1 MARKIIA
8 KDILLVDYAR
18 NKKEIDKITML
29 EQRYGR
35 HDFNM
40 ANFLNTLYVNL
51 KSFRIIE
58 LPNMTLSAFLK
69 SYNFKEDYSYFIFK
83 PASPCFRS
91 RLAQVL
97 LDRTGN
103 PNVNRSNISWSCKFH
118 SKKEIDT
125 VLRGQHSYSDVHV
138 FLIVGKSINPNYS
151 YYYSMNNNCDI
162 KVSKS
167 NVVTDNYFNN
177 LDTDYRIKNAIYF
190 RNNLF
195 NRAGINANYMTVMRD
210 NSTFFNNQIYF
221 TDGTKF
227 RINQVRYNYDRKL
240 NKIGNG
246 VDNLPIDKSGYNLYL
261 YRTKLYERLRQ
272 YKETVADKKIMESDE
287 LKTLSNLYNKVTT
300 KLFDNIVYSDFN
312 MATVTDAYSNILQV
326 KNIIEDFRIINLKLP
341 TNNNS
346 EKYTDFA
353 IFIEDYKNLERRV
366 KEFCKEM

>member
-29 EQRYGR
+29 EQKYGR

-40 ANFLNTLYVNL
+40 TNFLNTLYINL

-58 LPNMTLSAFLK
+58 LSNMTLNAFLK
-69 SYNFKEDYSYFIFK
+69 SYNFRKDYNYFIFK
-83 PASPCFRS
+83 PTNPCFRS
-91 RLAQVL
+91 RLAEVL
-97 LDRTGN
+97 LDGTGK
-103 PNVNRSNISWSCKFH
+103 PNISRDNISWSCKFT
-118 SKKEIDT
+118 SKKEIDK
-125 VLRGQHSYSDVHV
+125 VLKGQHGYLDVHV
-138 FLIVGKSINPNYS
+138 FLIVGKSVNPSYS
-151 YYYSMNNNCDI
+151 YYYNINDNHDI
-162 KVSKS
+162 KVNKS
-167 NVVTDNYFNN
+167 NVVTNNYFNN

-190 RNNLF
+190 RNTLF

-210 NSTFFNNQIYF
+210 NSTFFNSQIYF

-227 RINQVRYNYDRKL
+227 RINQVRYNYDSKL
-240 NKIGNG
+240 NKISNCT
-246 VDNLPIDKSGYNLYL
+246 DNLPIDKSGYNLYL

-272 YKETVADKKIMESDE
+272 YKQTVADKKIMKSDE
-287 LKTLSNLYNKVTT
+287 LKTLGNLYNKVTT
-300 KLFDNIVYSDFN
+300 KLFDNILYTDFN
-312 MATVTDAYSNILQV
+312 TSTVTDAYSNILQV

-341 TNNNS
+341 INNNS

-353 IFIEDYKNLERRV
+353 VFIEDYKNLERRV